1 MKKERASRMKIEVT
15 QNIKER
21 RDLKEFAD
29 FKEERTVTGSGRS
42 GRIIHRFDG
51 KVKKQ
56 EDSAVSGEVEER
68 RGFRSGSRGSGREK
82 RIHRF
87 QEKSKKEEDSPVP
100 GEVEE
105 RRGFTGSRGSRRKKR
120 IHRFHGK
127 SKKEEDSAIP
137 GGFEERRG
145 HRFQGK
151 SKTEEDSS
159 PRKLK
164 NDVWKK

>member
-1 MKKERASRMKIEVT
+1 
-15 QNIKER
+15 
-21 RDLKEFAD
+21 
-29 FKEERTVTGSGRS
+29 
-42 GRIIHRFDG
+42 
-51 KVKKQ
+51 
-56 EDSAVSGEVEER
+56 
-68 RGFRSGSRGSGREK
+68 
-82 RIHRF
+82 
-87 QEKSKKEEDSPVP
+87 
-100 GEVEE
+100 VEE
-105 RRGFTGSRGSRRKKR
+105 RRGFTGSRRSRRKKR